1 MSYIF
6 VFSYESYIFC
16 KVTTQYYEN
25 FVFLK
30 SSYNARVVSSVNGGM
45 GKSLFV
51 KEKAYSLKQILMSS
65 AIMKGRMSRSRNPS
79 ANAVTIPVHGTSVCE
94 NEIVESLLRFEERDE
109 YNFPRI
115 YHFDVAPSVS
125 TLVFIHLRLLKMI
138 WR

>member
-1 MSYIF
+1 
-6 VFSYESYIFC
+6 
-16 KVTTQYYEN
+16 
-25 FVFLK
+25 
-30 SSYNARVVSSVNGGM
+30 M

-51 KEKAYSLKQILMSS
+51 KEKAYSLEQILMSS

-79 ANAVTIPVHGTSVCE
+79 ANAVHGTSVRV

-115 YHFDVAPSVS
+115 YHFDIAPSVS
-125 TLVFIHLRLLKMI
+125 TLFFFIRLRLLKMI